1 MLVAVFAVVGLGAPV
16 ATADTDDCPQF
27 GGTSLRNNVSGA
39 KGLPVQWNVGKF
51 DAKTGRWLGG
61 GTKNVL
67 WVARLGSES
76 YATPVVAEGKVFCGT
91 NNGAGYLSRYPADV
105 DLGCLLAFRQSDG
118 RFLWQHSCEKIKAG
132 RTVDWP
138 QVGICSSPLVE
149 GARLWLV
156 TNRGE
161 VVCLSTDGVQP
172 AGKDGQG
179 ESKVIWTFDMMR
191 KLGVVQHN
199 MANCSVTAI
208 GNLLLVCT
216 SNGVDDS
223 HERVP
228 APEAPSFM
236 ALDKRTGALLWA
248 DNSPGKN
255 ILHGQWSSPAA
266 AVLGGVPQAIF
277 AGGDGWVYSFL
288 AESSP
293 NGKPKLLWKFDCNP
307 KESVWSDTGEGGRN
321 TIVATPVIYDGRVYI
336 ATGEDPEAGESQG
349 DLWCIDPTRRGDT
362 SAHLVVDKQGKPVP
376 PQRVRAVDPEAG
388 QKVLPN
394 PNSAAVWHY
403 RGHDANGDGKLD
415 FQETMHRSLG
425 MVAIQDS
432 MLLIGDFSGLV
443 HCLDA
448 KTGRTHWT
456 HDLLSA
462 IWGTPLIAD
471 GKVYLGD
478 QDGDV
483 VVLEFGPKLK
493 VLAKNGM
500 EGAIYSSPVV
510 ARGVLYFTTN
520 THLFAIGPEGR

>member
-1 MLVAVFAVVGLGAPV
+1 MVAAG
-16 ATADTDDCPQF
+16 TDDCPQF
-27 GGTSLRNNVSGA
+27 GCTSQRNNVSQA
-39 KGLPVQWNVGKF
+39 TGLPVQWNVGKF
-51 DAKTGRWLGG
+51 DNKTGRWLGG

-76 YATPVVAEGKVFCGT
+76 YATPVVAGGKVFCGT
-91 NNGAGYLSRYPADV
+91 NNGAGYLSRYPAEV

-118 RFLWQHSCEKIKAG
+118 KFLWQHSCEKIKAG

-149 GARLWLV
+149 GDRLWLV
-156 TNRGE
+156 TNRAE
-161 VVCLSTDGVQP
+161 VVCLSADGIQP

-179 ESKVIWTFDMMR
+179 ESKVIWSFDMMR

-199 MANCSVTAI
+199 MANCSVTTA

-223 HERVP
+223 HEQVP
-228 APEAPSFM
+228 APEAPSFI
-236 ALDKRTGALLWA
+236 ALDKRTGTLVWA

-255 ILHGQWSSPAA
+255 ILHGQWASPAT

-288 AESSP
+288 AEP
-293 NGKPKLLWKFDCNP
+293 TPDGKPKLLWKFDCNP
-307 KESVWSDTGEGGRN
+307 KESVWGETGEGGRN

-336 ATGEDPEAGESQG
+336 ATGEDPEAGESAG

-362 SAHLVVDKQGKPVP
+362 SSHIVVDKQGNPVP

-388 QKVLPN
+388 HKVRPN
-394 PNSAAVWHY
+394 PHSAAVWHY

-425 MVAIQDS
+425 MVAIRDN
-432 MLLIGDFSGLV
+432 LLVIGDFSGLV

-448 KTGRTHWT
+448 RTGRTHWT
-456 HDLLSA
+456 HDILSA

-510 ARGVLYFTTN
+510 AGGTLYFTTN
-520 THLFAIGPEGR
+520 THLFAIGPEKR